1 MNRKLLVLLGFVLLA
16 STVFDICAHTDT
28 NTKKANANNKESQ
41 SKSIYETGE
50 LYLPSEDQNADVD
63 KTLNKA
69 LKNNKLALIV
79 MGANWCH
86 DSRSLASKLYQPD
99 VKEIIDANYE
109 LVFVDVGYMTNI
121 KNIITRFGMPVIYAT
136 PTVLI
141 VDPKSNQLI
150 NADNMHIWRSAA
162 TLSILQTI
170 EYFTEV
176 AKNKQTRLAALSHL
190 EGVDMAKLKM
200 LNLSINDF
208 EQQQADRIYKAYTIV
223 GPLLKELKETGK
235 AKDFEQ
241 NWGTVAQH
249 RYQLTDDLTKLRK
262 QAVEIASQK
271 SSRQKLAFPKY
282 QAFKWESPTMAKTT
296 SE

>member
-1 MNRKLLVLLGFVLLA
+1 MNKKLLILLGFVCLA
-16 STVFDICAHTDT
+16 SVVFAISAHTDAD
-28 NTKKANANNKESQ
+28 TKKTNANENESQ
-41 SKSIYETGE
+41 SKSIYDAGK
-50 LYLPSEDQNADVD
+50 LYLPSENQGADVD
-63 KTLNKA
+63 RAIKKA
-69 LKNNKLALIV
+69 LKNNKLAIIV
-79 MGANWCH
+79 MGGNWCH

-121 KNIITRFGMPVIYAT
+121 KDIITRFGMPVIYAT

-141 VDPKSNQLI
+141 VDPKTQKLI
-150 NADNMHIWRSAA
+150 NADNMHMWRSAA
-162 TLSILQTI
+162 TVSILQTI
-170 EYFTEV
+170 EYFSEV
-176 AKNKQTRLAALSHL
+176 AKNKQARLAALSQI
-190 EGVDMAKLKM
+190 EGVDMAKLKT
-200 LNLSINDF
+200 LNQSINDF
-208 EQQQADRIYKAYTIV
+208 EQRQANRIYKAYTIV
-223 GPLLKELKETGK
+223 GPLLKELKEGGE
-235 AKDFEQ
+235 AKDFEK

-271 SSRQKLAFPKY
+271 YSEKKLAFPKY